1 MPKVIRKEVDM
12 AQSHG
17 FGPLGVVI
25 STNAVKTFANNI
37 LIAAI
42 GDPYTITHCIPLFCH
57 PMGTAM
63 MGSPDVLVEGI
74 PVHRDGDLIGC
85 GTVADNGSPDVFADS
100 GGGGGSG
107 GSGDGGGLPEGDT
120 IGYVPGVP
128 IVEYLGESIGA
139 SGSGGTVL
147 TDIYPWNGVQ
157 DEGWTPIHEE
167 EEPSVSSSP
176 GPEVGKNYPSIGI
189 SPPNSELPA
198 YWQDPIPLEYESE
211 EPLPPGLSLNS
222 SSGRIYGAAD
232 VTGGSVKVRAIHTV
246 WYDEDVDYEGAAGPW
261 WEIPIT

>member
-1 MPKVIRKEVDM
+1 MPRVIRKEEDM

-42 GDPYTITHCIPLFCH
+42 GDPYTPSHCISSSCH

-63 MGSPDVLVEGI
+63 MGSPDVFVETI

-100 GGGGGSG
+100 GGGGGG
-107 GSGDGGGLPEGDT
+107 GVPGEDT
-120 IGYVPGVP
+120 VGYVPGVP

-139 SGSGGTVL
+139 SGPSGTVL

-167 EEPSVSSSP
+167 DPTDQTI
-176 GPEVGKNYPSIGI
+176 GPVIGNNYPSIGI
-189 SPPNSELPA
+189 FPPNSELPA

-211 EPLPPGLSLNS
+211 ADMPPGLSLNS
-222 SSGRIYGAAD
+222 SSGRIYGAAE
-232 VTGGSVKVRAIHTV
+232 VTGGSVKIRAIHTV
-246 WYDEDVDYEGAAGPW
+246 YEGAAGPW